1 MTPLIVGHRGVA
13 GTHPENTMASIQQAI
28 ALGLDW
34 IEVDVQP
41 TKDGELVICHDHTI
55 DRCSNGKG
63 RVDSYTL
70 ADLKALDFGSWF
82 DTQFSGELI
91 LTLDDL
97 LHIAE
102 QHNLGLN
109 LEVKVDQHDSQA
121 VVKQLKKQLE
131 QSPIP
136 KNKLLLSSFSHDVM
150 RELHQHC
157 GAYRL
162 AVISE
167 RLNDS
172 VRLLLSE
179 INAFSC
185 NLNYFWLAESHI
197 KELRDNGYQVWCFT
211 VNTPES
217 FPLLEN
223 VDAIFSDFPSRF
235 DK

>member
-1 MTPLIVGHRGVA
+1 MAPLIVGHRGVA

-28 ALGLDW
+28 TLGLDW

-41 TKDGELVICHDHTI
+41 TKDGELVICHDHTV

-63 RVDSYTL
+63 RVDSYSL
-70 ADLKALDFGSWF
+70 ADLKILDFGLWF
-82 DTQFSGELI
+82 DNQFSGERI
-91 LTLDDL
+91 LTLHDL

-109 LEVKVDQHDSQA
+109 LEIKVDKHDSQA
-121 VVKQLKKQLE
+121 VVEQLKKQLE
-131 QSPIP
+131 QSSMS
-136 KNKLLLSSFSHDVM
+136 KERLLLSSFSHDIM
-150 RELHQHC
+150 RELYQHC
-157 GAYRL
+157 SDYRL

-172 VRLLLSE
+172 VCLLLSE

-185 NLNYFWLAESHI
+185 NLNYFWLTESHI
-197 KELRDNGYQVWCFT
+197 KELKNDGYQVWCFT

-217 FPLLEN
+217 FPLLEK